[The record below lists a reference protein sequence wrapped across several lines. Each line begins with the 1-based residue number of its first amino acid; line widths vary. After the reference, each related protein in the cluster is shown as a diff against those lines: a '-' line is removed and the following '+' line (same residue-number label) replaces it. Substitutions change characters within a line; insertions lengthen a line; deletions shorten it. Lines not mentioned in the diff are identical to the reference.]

1 MYQQQGQGQP
11 QGYGM
16 APQGYGM
23 PQQGMPQQG
32 YGMAPQQ
39 GMPQQGRP
47 GQPGMPQQ
55 GMPQQGMPQQGY
67 GMAPQ
72 QGMPQQGM
80 PQQGMPQQGY
90 GMQQQGM
97 PQQGMPQQGMPQQGY
112 GMQQGMPQQGMPQ
125 QGYGMPQQGMPQQ
138 GYGMPQQGYG
148 MPAPVDPVTA
158 LFNEYDKDHS
168 GSISIGELKNLN
180 FEGKVFS
187 WNTVRCIMRVFD
199 REGRGEITRQVFTYM
214 CNFMHQSLEAF
225 NRAAGAKTFINPTQA
240 IQAIKSQQY
249 DITQEGLKFCL
260 DGIKGNMSA
269 AAKQNI
275 TFDDY
280 MTIVTQ
286 LAYVK
291 TLFQMKDT
299 TNSGKVTLTLADY
312 TLLCTKLM

>member
-1 MYQQQGQGQP
+1 MYQQGQ
-11 QGYGM
+11 
-16 APQGYGM
+16 QGYGM
-23 PQQGMPQQG
+23 PQQGYGMPQQG
-32 YGMAPQQ
+32 YGMPQQ
-39 GMPQQGRP
+39 GYGMPQQGY
-47 GQPGMPQQ
+47 GMPQQGYGMPQQGGMPKQQ
-55 GMPQQGMPQQGY
+55 GMPQQGM
-67 GMAPQ
+67 PQ

-90 GMQQQGM
+90 GM
-97 PQQGMPQQGMPQQGY
+97 PQQGY
-112 GMQQGMPQQGMPQ
+112 GMPQ

-148 MPAPVDPVTA
+148 MPQPVDPVTQ
-158 LFNEYDKDHS
+158 LFNQYDKDHS
-168 GSISIGELKNLN
+168 GSISINELKNLN

-199 REGRGEITRQVFTYM
+199 REGRGEITRQVFGYM

-225 NRAAGAKTFINPTQA
+225 NRVAAGKTTINQTQA

-249 DITQEGLKFCL
+249 DITPEGMKNCI
-260 DGIKGNMSA
+260 DGIKGNMSE
-269 AAKQNI
+269 AAKQNV

-280 MTIVTQ
+280 MTIITQ